1 MADAAYGSEENY
13 ACLEQHH
20 VENFL
25 KYNTFYQDTHR
36 YRNPQVLR
44 AHQFRAEHFAY
55 DPASDTFIC
64 PAGKRLHF
72 QYTSRYTS
80 DNGYQSQRHTYECF
94 DCPECPLRSQCTR
107 KIRIS
112 FRLLEYRRKARENLT
127 SAEGQRLRAARSIEI
142 ETVFGQIK
150 HNMAF
155 RRFHLRG
162 LEKVKTEWGLV
173 SIAHNLRKLAARST
187 ANFLLVKTALFD
199 LFFLTKR
206 AAWMFF
212 PDSLFSLAWRTAVDI
227 FPKMEEFLMNRSSP
241 GTSKSK
247 VSLSLAKAIDG
258 FLKFKTAEG
267 LSQRTIT
274 SYEFTLGHWLK
285 YIGDREVSDI
295 QSSDLTGYM
304 AWLRTEYKPRRWNG
318 SSEPLSAKSIRN
330 VWVTFRSFFGWLQV
344 EFKFPNPAKE
354 ITAPKFQKHP
364 VETFTKEDVEKLLK
378 ACVYSRESQTEER
391 KKFVMRRPSSN
402 RDQTIVLMLL
412 DTGLRA
418 TELCSLIINDVDLK
432 TGKVTIRHG
441 VAGGAKGVKDARCT
455 WVRLHEKRFEMIL
468 QDPKPYD
475 PAKPL
480 VLEGTAF
487 LPACFY
493 RCRVNPP
500 GYRSSI
506 GVDQDSRQLRSSQ
519 KTCRLNIF

>member
-1 MADAAYGSEENY
+1 MKNAPKPGKSLITRRSVVRIHSPLLKSNQSPSGS
-13 ACLEQHH
+13 
-20 VENFL
+20 
-25 KYNTFYQDTHR
+25 
-36 YRNPQVLR
+36 
-44 AHQFRAEHFAY
+44 
-55 DPASDTFIC
+55 
-64 PAGKRLHF
+64 G
-72 QYTSRYTS
+72 
-80 DNGYQSQRHTYECF
+80 
-94 DCPECPLRSQCTR
+94 
-107 KIRIS
+107 
-112 FRLLEYRRKARENLT
+112 
-127 SAEGQRLRAARSIEI
+127 
-142 ETVFGQIK
+142 
-150 HNMAF
+150 
-155 RRFHLRG
+155 
-162 LEKVKTEWGLV
+162 
-173 SIAHNLRKLAARST
+173 
-187 ANFLLVKTALFD
+187 
-199 LFFLTKR
+199 
-206 AAWMFF
+206 
-212 PDSLFSLAWRTAVDI
+212 FSLAWRTAVDI

-285 YIGDREVSDI
+285 YIGDREVSEI

-364 VETFTKEDVEKLLK
+364 VETFSKEDVEKILK

-402 RDQTIVLMLL
+402 RDQAIVLMLL

-441 VAGGAKGVKDARCT
+441 VAGGAKGGKGRTVYLGKVARKAVWRYLASREDGDDTDAPLFISHADRAFNKDSLR
-455 WVRLHEKRFEMIL
+455 VLINRLGDRAEIKKAYPHKFRHTFAIT
-468 QDPKPYD
+468 Y
-475 PAKPL
+475 
-480 VLEGTAF
+480 
-487 LPACFY
+487 
-493 RCRVNPP
+493 
-500 GYRSSI
+500 
-506 GVDQDSRQLRSSQ
+506 LRSGGDVFTLQSLLGHGSLDMVRHYAQ
-519 KTCRLNIF
+519 IAEVDVEQAHRKASPADNMRL